1 MREYRHRMQRLPALL
16 VAALVVAALAGQSC
30 GDTSGTVV
38 GGEPA
43 NTPGATPNDTKNVN
57 CPASG
62 GPSSGTLSGLGAM
75 IGQFR
80 QAHPQ
85 DPKYTSQFGAT
96 ISGGPNNGLPE
107 LTASCTTVGVVVFV
121 TQELAEPMSDAKV
134 KASVLSLGIAPA
146 DSQFQSIQTLK
157 PCELFFYKSASLA
170 AAPGTND
177 TVGTFVVDLIP
188 PGTDWDPA
196 NVQTLIYDLDTSG
209 GC

>member
-1 MREYRHRMQRLPALL
+1 MRRLRALL
-16 VAALVVAALAGQSC
+16 VAALVVASLTGQSC
-30 GDTSGTVV
+30 GDTSGTAV

-43 NTPGATPNDTKNVN
+43 NTPGATPNDARNVN
-57 CPASG
+57 CAGSG
-62 GPSSGTLSGLGAM
+62 GPSSGTLTGLGAT

-80 QAHPQ
+80 KAHPQ

-96 ISGGPNNGLPE
+96 ISGGPNNGLSE
-107 LTASCTTVGVVVFV
+107 LTASCTASGVVVFL
-121 TQELAEPMSDAKV
+121 TQNLAQPMSDTKV

-146 DSQFQSIQTLK
+146 DSQFQSMQTLK
-157 PCELFFYKSASLA
+157 PCELFFYKSASLV

-177 TVGTFVVDLIP
+177 PAGTFEVDLIP
-188 PGTDWDPA
+188 PGTDWDPG